1 MIAVTAEQRA
11 ELERKLRERN
21 QHSKSDA
28 QLAKQLG
35 PNDAAP

>member
-1 MIAVTAEQRA
+1 MIAVTAEERA
-11 ELERKLRERN
+11 ELERRVKERN

-28 QLAKQLG
+28 QLARDLG